1 MNRSR
6 RRRLALRVLAVM
18 IGLGAIGAGGVAF
31 AASDS
36 GTAVK
41 PGDTVIAPTQT
52 GPATG
57 GFASPNDA
65 IWL

>member
-18 IGLGAIGAGGVAF
+18 LGLGAIGAGGVAF
-31 AASDS
+31 AADS
-36 GTAVK
+36 GTATS
-41 PGDTVIAPTQT
+41 PGDTVIAPTQS
-52 GPATG
+52 GPTSGVA
-57 GFASPNDA
+57 APNEA

>member
-31 AASDS
+31 ATDD
-36 GTAVK
+36 GTSVT
-41 PGDTVIAPTQT
+41 PGQTVIAPTGTSTRTT
-52 GPATG
+52 GYAVPSDLA
-57 GFASPNDA
+57 
-65 IWL
+65 WV

>member
-31 AASDS
+31 AADS
-36 GTAVK
+36 GTAVT

-52 GPATG
+52 TTP
-57 GFASPNDA
+57 GFAVPNETV
-65 IWL
+65 WL

>member
-31 AASDS
+31 AQDS
-36 GTAVK
+36 GPAVD

-52 GPATG
+52 GPASG
-57 GFASPNDA
+57 GWVTPNDA
-65 IWL
+65 SWL